1 MIILR
6 EVVLNSDRTF
16 YKSKSIGNY
25 SDFANIINMVKKVCN
40 DIAKVHLQNNNNI
53 RLTLHRIPH
62 QQFHWQSSIST
73 NIMMRYHKIYTNK
86 YLENHVIGKLG
97 ISHTELLTMSL
108 QLTAHFRINSNLNLE
123 TLEKACPYNSEN
135 VRKFLNKITIDIDL
149 LKTKLIEN
157 QKFDDSWEYTANP
170 FEQYPLVTLKKNTFT
185 NVSCPFPQL
194 LQKRISEGLYF
205 DVVDDTPI
213 FSDSFG
219 KSFQDYVGDV
229 LKKIFSNENF
239 EVIPET
245 DFMNGK
251 KISHGVDWILTDDT
265 ASLFVECKTKR
276 LRLKSK
282 FDLESEEFVKDI
294 DKLSEAISQTYKN
307 VTLAIN
313 GKSNWEYNKKPIY
326 PILITLEDWLIISPT
341 IRENLN
347 DLVREKLIKAGLNPK
362 LMVTMPFT
370 ISSINS
376 FEIASSTIR
385 ENGINSFMSVKVND
399 EFNNWDISNFSR
411 EFFKDNYYYENEIFP
426 EDLEKF
432 MRDAYGLLSKN

>member
-1 MIILR
+1 
-6 EVVLNSDRTF
+6 
-16 YKSKSIGNY
+16 
-25 SDFANIINMVKKVCN
+25 
-40 DIAKVHLQNNNNI
+40 
-53 RLTLHRIPH
+53 
-62 QQFHWQSSIST
+62 
-73 NIMMRYHKIYTNK
+73 
-86 YLENHVIGKLG
+86 
-97 ISHTELLTMSL
+97 MSL